1 MSFLSIVL
9 PVNEDVGILG
19 LVSKIRW
26 DGGGH
31 EKEEEGK
38 LEENVETYT
47 WRSRWRRDDKTD
59 KEMGGTRKLAP
70 LV

>member
-19 LVSKIRW
+19 FVSHSKIRW
-26 DGGGH
+26 DKGGH

-38 LEENVETYT
+38 VEGE
-47 WRSRWRRDDKTD
+47 KKK
-59 KEMGGTRKLAP
+59 KEK
-70 LV
+70 